1 MIFLQFKGIIYYH
14 TNLPKRRI
22 IMPKFNPKM
31 SLSDIHNNLNLS
43 FENKPSSFLKLLE
56 KNILFDSFIPD
67 SFNSVFYKSMG
78 RKHIYILNL
87 SNELRIFCRFDKVP
101 DASQF
106 SRFRTNY
113 HTNLADMFKNLVDIT
128 EPICRKINEKKA
140 KYLIYDTS
148 GIELPV
154 KENNPKFLETKLNEA
169 KKFSTKKDSSDSSS
183 YAIAYSKLP
192 DCASANLDVRQ
203 QYING
208 HFCYALKFGIL
219 TNGLGIPRFVSF
231 FDDDFK
237 SAHPETTVKKTDN
250 PDIDKEVA
258 DAKSLKPVLTD
269 FIAMHPELEFKTFL
283 ADSAFDSYEIFAMLR
298 DSFKFSRVCIPINKR
313 NAKLEPVDFNK
324 KGIPVCPLTKEPFIY
339 QGITHEKGRS
349 DRIKW
354 TCNKAKPFNK
364 GKFVCDNPCTSS
376 KYGRCVYTSV
386 DKNFRLC
393 PGIHRDTEH
402 WKNLYR
408 HRVQIER
415 TINLIKDTF
424 CVNYRKSYRTVSAKS
439 NVYLAVITQ
448 LIGVILADAIHQLKN
463 FKSIR
468 KLIAS

>member
-22 IMPKFNPKM
+22 IMPIFNPKM

-56 KNILFDSFIPD
+56 KHIHFDSFIPE
-67 SFNSVFYKSMG
+67 SFKSDFYKSMG
-78 RKHIYILNL
+78 RKHIYELDSFIRFFVLQNVLGIPSDIMLINILNL
-87 SNELRIFCRFDKVP
+87 SNELRIFCRFHKVP

-113 HTNLADMFKNLVDIT
+113 HANLADMFRNLVDIT
-128 EPICRKINEKKA
+128 GPICCKINEKKT

-169 KKFSTKKDSSDSSS
+169 KKLSSTKKVSSDSSP
-183 YAIAYSKLP
+183 YAIAYSRLP
-192 DCASANLDVRQ
+192 DSASANPEARQ

-231 FDDDFK
+231 FDEDFK
-237 SAHPETTVKKTDN
+237 SAHPETAVKKTDN
-250 PDIDKEVA
+250 PDVDKEVA

-269 FIAMHPELEFKTFL
+269 FIAMQPKLEFKTFL

-298 DSFKFSRVCIPINKR
+298 DSFRFSRVCIPINKR
-313 NAKLEPVDFNK
+313 NTKLEPADFDE

-339 QGITHEKGRS
+339 QGTVHEKGCS

-354 TCNKAKPFNK
+354 VCNKAKPFNK
-364 GKFVCDNPCTSS
+364 GKFVCDTPCTFS
-376 KYGRCVYTSV
+376 KC
-386 DKNFRLC
+386 
-393 PGIHRDTEH
+393 
-402 WKNLYR
+402 LYR
-408 HRVQIER
+408 R
-415 TINLIKDTF
+415 
-424 CVNYRKSYRTVSAKS
+424 
-439 NVYLAVITQ
+439 
-448 LIGVILADAIHQLKN
+448 
-463 FKSIR
+463 
-468 KLIAS
+468 

>member
-1 MIFLQFKGIIYYH
+1 
-14 TNLPKRRI
+14 
-22 IMPKFNPKM
+22 MPIFNPKM

-43 FENKPSSFLKLLE
+43 
-56 KNILFDSFIPD
+56 
-67 SFNSVFYKSMG
+67 
-78 RKHIYILNL
+78 
-87 SNELRIFCRFDKVP
+87 NELRIFCRFHKVP

-106 SRFRTNY
+106 SKFRTNY
-113 HTNLADMFKNLVDIT
+113 HANLADMFRNLVDIF

-169 KKFSTKKDSSDSSS
+169 KKLSSTKKDSSDSSP
-183 YAIAYSKLP
+183 YAIAYSRLP
-192 DCASANLDVRQ
+192 DSASANSEARQ

-231 FDDDFK
+231 FDEDFK
-237 SAHPETTVKKTDN
+237 SAHPETAVKKTDN
-250 PDIDKEVA
+250 PDADKEVA

-269 FIAMHPELEFKTFL
+269 FIA
-283 ADSAFDSYEIFAMLR
+283 ILR
-298 DSFKFSRVCIPINKR
+298 DSFKFSRVCIPINRR
-313 NAKLEPVDFNK
+313 NTKLEPADFDE

-339 QGITHEKGRS
+339 QGIVHEKGRS

-364 GKFVCDNPCTSS
+364 GKFVCDTPCTSS
-376 KYGRCVYTSV
+376 KYGRRVYTGV

-393 PGIHRDTEH
+393 PGIQRDTEH

-424 CVNYRKSYRTVSAKS
+424 SVNYRKSYRTVSAKS